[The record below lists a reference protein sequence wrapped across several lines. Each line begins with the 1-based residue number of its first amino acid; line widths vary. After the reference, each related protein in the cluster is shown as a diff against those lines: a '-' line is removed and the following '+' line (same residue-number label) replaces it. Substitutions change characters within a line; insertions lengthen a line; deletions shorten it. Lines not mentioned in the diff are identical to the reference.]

1 MNSHPMT
8 AGTGVVAISPG
19 VPVQNNSIA
28 ESTGLRLFPISS
40 NLSAEVGLDAGLRAI
55 AEALYPGARLAISW
69 SFGLREKL
77 SGDVSLRID
86 HAKSSQS
93 SCCGAEAVYRA
104 ALERASL
111 LALPGFASC
120 LDEREPLLHQVRVV
134 APGVDVLSPRG
145 CVPLRPVDTR
155 RHRSGDGA
163 VVFPVHSIAR
173 LDLENAIRALAST
186 EKRIDLQ
193 LTVSRFE
200 VDSGMLRALETA
212 DASLCSRLYLET
224 KSPVEGMLLELYRS
238 RLGTWRATRTGLG
251 LDVALASPHPLD
263 DHLVATIAGLLFGPG
278 PVSAQPDDIMIDLRG
293 CLTIH
298 STGRPRLMPPARLLA
313 EIMLT
318 RPARTKRPV
327 LDGLVLGRD
336 AANRA
341 VAIGPTDRA
350 RHMVILGATGV
361 GKSTLMANMIAQD
374 VTAGRG
380 VILIDPHG
388 DLYAQVR
395 DALPCEAKERAILA
409 DAGDF
414 ADPFGLN
421 LLEITSEPAAVQRNF
436 IANQLVG
443 VFQSVLYRGVPE
455 AFGPMFGAYFRNAI
469 FLLMEAEG
477 KNASLAD
484 FDRVFAEP
492 AYRRSLL
499 ERCAD
504 PQVVRFWKEI
514 ATKAGGEAA
523 LENIA
528 PYICSKLTQFTGN
541 PLLRPI
547 ITAPRTTLDF
557 PGAMH
562 RGDTVL
568 VNLAKG
574 LIGEHDSALLGGL
587 ITIRIFCAAMAR
599 SAIPADRRRPV
610 RVYLDEFATYATGTL
625 TQMLAECRKFG
636 LELVLAGQS
645 LDQVDGRADR
655 PDVAHAILANVGSIL
670 AFRTG
675 PSDAHRLAD
684 WCAPGNVAAEFT
696 GLPDHVMLC
705 RLLEDGR
712 PRVPTR
718 IWTARLTAG
727 GAFADIEGAESC

>member
-1 MNSHPMT
+1 MNSHT
-8 AGTGVVAISPG
+8 TTTGATVVEISPEIAPQTS
-19 VPVQNNSIA
+19 PVT
-28 ESTGLRLFPISS
+28 ESAGLRLVPVSS
-40 NLSAEVGLDAGLRAI
+40 NPSAETGLDAGLWTI
-55 AEALYPGARLAISW
+55 AEALDPGARLAIAW
-69 SFGLREKL
+69 RLGLREKL
-77 SGDVSLRID
+77 FGDVSVRID
-86 HAKSSQS
+86 QAPSSQLS
-93 SCCGAEAVYRA
+93 VRDADASYPA
-104 ALERASL
+104 ALERAAL

-120 LDEREPLLHQVRVV
+120 LAEQEPLQHQVRVV
-134 APGVDVLSPRG
+134 APGADVLSPLG
-145 CVPLRPVDTR
+145 CVSLGPVEARMLRSD
-155 RHRSGDGA
+155 HGA
-163 VVFPVHSIAR
+163 VVLPVHSVAR
-173 LDLENAIRALAST
+173 LNIENSIGALAST
-186 EKRIDLQ
+186 GKRIDLQ
-193 LTVSRFE
+193 LTVGRFE

-212 DASLCSRLYLET
+212 DASLCSRLYREP
-224 KSPVEGMLLELYRS
+224 KSPVEGMALELLRS
-238 RLGTWRATRTGLG
+238 RLGIWRASRTGLR
-251 LDVALASPHPLD
+251 LDVTLASPHPID
-263 DHLVATIAGLLFGPG
+263 DHLVAMIAGLLYGPG
-278 PVSAQPDDIMIDLRG
+278 PTSALHEGIMLDLRG
-293 CLTIH
+293 CLAIH
-298 STGRPRLMPPARLLA
+298 STGRPRLMPPAQLLA
-313 EIMLT
+313 DLMLMCRRKT
-318 RPARTKRPV
+318 ERPV
-327 LDGLVLGRD
+327 PHGLVLGRD
-336 AANRA
+336 AADRP

-374 VTAGRG
+374 VAAGRG

-388 DLYAQVR
+388 DLYGQVR
-395 DALPCEAKERAILA
+395 DALPREAEKRAILA

-421 LLEITSEPAAVQRNF
+421 LLEISSEPAAVQRNF

-455 AFGPMFGAYFRNAI
+455 AFGPMFGAYFRNAL

-504 PQVVRFWKEI
+504 PQVVRFWKDI

-547 ITAPRTTLDF
+547 ITAPRTTLDL
-557 PGAMH
+557 PGAMD

-568 VNLAKG
+568 INLAKG
-574 LIGEHDSALLGGL
+574 LIGEHDAALLGGL

-599 SAIPADRRRPV
+599 STRPAECRRPV
-610 RVYLDEFATYATGTL
+610 RVYLDEFASYATGTL

-675 PSDAHRLAD
+675 PNDARRLAD
-684 WCAPGNVAAEFT
+684 WFEPEITSAT
-696 GLPDHVMLC
+696 LSRLPDHRLVA
-705 RLLEDGR
+705 RLLRCGL
-712 PRVPTR
+712 PAAPIS
-718 IWTARLTAG
+718 IWTEVL
-727 GAFADIEGAESC
+727 